1 MDPPEAELVNETAC
15 PICGED
21 GLYVKLAESVGGG
34 EVPKNSVMGVADAS
48 LDVRLG
54 RFQLA
59 SRVERYE

>member
-1 MDPPEAELVNETAC
+1 VNETAC
-15 PICGED
+15 PIWGED

-34 EVPKNSVMGVADAS
+34 EVPKNSVMGVAEAS
-48 LDVRLG
+48 IEVRLG

>member
-1 MDPPEAELVNETAC
+1 VNETVC
-15 PICGED
+15 PIWGED
-21 GLYVKLAESVGGG
+21 GLYVKLAESAGGG

-48 LDVRLG
+48 LEVRLG

>member
-1 MDPPEAELVNETAC
+1 VNETVC
-15 PICGED
+15 PIWGED
-21 GLYVKLAESVGGG
+21 GLYVKLAESAGGG